1 MALYVETTAFS
12 LLSVGQPMMALYTDG
27 STTTMNGFISVSDL
41 GSSPIVTGK
50 VVVPRGEMESP
61 VNPVDVIGTR
71 SCQSDPILKRHQGDL
86 EVTVASWPLF
96 YCGSCICS
104 ARRRA
109 IASRSGSA
117 DNNINLFFY
126 GPLWVGRRISGMST
140 LGSWMSVTDIAAE
153 VPLANKVFNLVF
165 EVMALLGVMFMLLME
180 ATISSP
186 ISPLGADQ
194 IRRPEEPLLSDLEEN
209 LYPGRI

>member
-1 MALYVETTAFS
+1 MQGALVRTSGVVDRCYGLE
-12 LLSVGQPMMALYTDG
+12 LLGQGRYRQVALSRLPG
-27 STTTMNGFISVSDL
+27 VSSCFAD
-41 GSSPIVTGK
+41 
-50 VVVPRGEMESP
+50 
-61 VNPVDVIGTR
+61 TR
-71 SCQSDPILKRHQGDL
+71 SGWEFYGS
-86 EVTVASWPLF
+86 VTVASWPLF
-96 YCGSCICS
+96 YCGSCICF

-126 GPLWVGRRISGMST
+126 GPLWAGRRISGMST
-140 LGSWMSVTDIAAE
+140 LGSWTSVTDIVAE

-165 EVMALLGVMFMLLME
+165 EVMALLGVMFVLPME

-186 ISPLGADQ
+186 VSPFEADQ
-194 IRRPEEPLLSDLEEN
+194 IRRPKDPLLSDLEEN